1 MNINKYSKQNGYSQY
16 FGKMALR
23 APLFDK
29 DNYVN
34 KHFGKFLFT
43 TEGHILP
50 IDSRFR
56 SKLWEIKEGSLD
68 IKPTKQNTTL
78 FTDYPLDFGAI
89 KCFKQVFEVAEIG
102 VQLKIDIL
110 QTTHLIV

>member
-1 MNINKYSKQNGYSQY
+1 MILKDYNKSTIKYMQY
-16 FGKMALR
+16 LNQ
-23 APLFDK
+23 LFDK

-68 IKPTKQNTTL
+68 IKSTKQNTTL
-78 FTDYPLDFGAI
+78 LTDYLTGRENI
-89 KCFKQVFEVAEIG
+89 VIVKKMKRQI
-102 VQLKIDIL
+102 LMNID
-110 QTTHLIV
+110 VS